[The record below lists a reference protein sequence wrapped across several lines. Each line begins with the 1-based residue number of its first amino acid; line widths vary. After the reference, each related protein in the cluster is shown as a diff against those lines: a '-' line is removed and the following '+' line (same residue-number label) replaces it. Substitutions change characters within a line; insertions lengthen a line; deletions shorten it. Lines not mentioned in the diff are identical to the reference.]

1 MKLSEIRQKYLKFFE
16 DRGHVVVPSDSLV
29 PENDP
34 SVLFTPAGMNQFKD
48 MFLGKGTGDYTRAA
62 SCQKCLRTGDI
73 ENVGRTSA
81 HLTFFEMLGN
91 FSFGDYFKKEAIEWA
106 WEFVTGEL
114 GLPEERLVGTI
125 YEDDDESFEIWSNV
139 IGLPSEKI
147 FRFGEKENF
156 WPANAPSEGP
166 NGPCGPCSEIH
177 YDQGEVFSC
186 GRPDCGPACNCDRW
200 VEIWNLVFTQFDRGD
215 GGVLDPLPSKN
226 IDTGMGLERTA
237 AVMQGV
243 PMVQECDAF
252 LPILNAAAEHVGVEY
267 DRNGE
272 SGPRLRR
279 IADHVRAVTFCIS
292 DGVLPG
298 NEGRS
303 YVVRRLLRRA
313 VGDGKQLGAEE
324 SFLYKLAPVVAEA
337 MSDVYPEVKQRRDNI
352 SRIIQI
358 EEDKFR
364 DTLDQGWRELQE
376 KVERVKQSGQK
387 TLPGKDAFYLADTL
401 GFPIEFTEQVL
412 ADQGMTVDRDGYE
425 AELEEQRKRSKA
437 GSSMAADIF
446 ATGPMAEI
454 KERAKPTEFVGYEST
469 TGEGKVVGL
478 IQGDTCVQE
487 AEVGEVTIVLDRT
500 PFYGESGGQVGDRGR
515 LGGDGVEVEITDA
528 KKTEGYILH
537 VGKIK
542 KGSVSLGDTLTAEVD
557 ADRRAAIRRNHTVTH
572 LLHHALRQ
580 VLGEHAEQSGSM
592 VAPDRLR
599 FDFTHFSAVTPEEL
613 RKIEEIVNEKVAS
626 NEPVVARVM
635 TLDDA
640 RARGAI
646 ALFGEKYG
654 QRVRMVSAGD
664 YSKELCG
671 GTHCD
676 CTGEIGLF
684 RITSEQ
690 SVAAGVRRIEAVTG
704 GRAFEEILKDEKLI
718 QDLCTALDAPKSR
731 LLQQAEQTAKEAKAL
746 RKEVERLKS
755 GAARESASDLLAS
768 AEEVGGAKVVVRRL
782 EDVSSAGM
790 RQMADSLRKSGGPVA
805 LAFGTVEGGK
815 VLFVVALT
823 KDLVERGLHAGK
835 IASEAAK
842 IAGGGGGGRPDMA
855 QAGGKDPSKVD
866 AALGRAKDLF
876 QEGLGA

>member
-16 DRGHVVVPSDSLV
+16 ERGHVVVPSDSLV

-48 MFLGKGTGDYTRAA
+48 MFLGKGKEDYTRAA

-73 ENVGRTSA
+73 DNVGRTSA

-91 FSFGDYFKKEAIEWA
+91 FSFGDYFKTEAIEWA
-106 WEFVTGEL
+106 WEFVTREM
-114 GLPEERLVGTI
+114 GLPEDRLVATI
-125 YEDDDESFEIWSNV
+125 YKDDDESFEIWNKV
-139 IGLPSEKI
+139 IGLPPKKI

-177 YDQGEVFSC
+177 YNQGDVSGC
-186 GRPDCGPACNCDRW
+186 GRPDCGPACECKQW
-200 VEIWNLVFTQFDRGD
+200 VEIWNLVFTQFDRRD
-215 GGVLDPLPSKN
+215 SGVLAPLPNKN

-252 LPILNAAAEHVGVEY
+252 LPIVAAAARHVGLEY
-267 DRNGE
+267 KRNGE
-272 SGPRLRR
+272 AGPRLRR
-279 IADHVRAVTFCIS
+279 IADHIRAVTFCIA

-298 NEGRS
+298 NDGRS

-324 SFLYKLAPVVAEA
+324 SFLYKLVPVVADVMA
-337 MSDVYPEVKQRRDNI
+337 DVYPDVKQRRDNI
-352 SRIIQI
+352 ARIIQI

-364 DTLDQGWRELQE
+364 DTLDQGWRELQGKIE
-376 KVERVKQSGQK
+376 TVKQSGRAV
-387 TLPGKDAFYLADTL
+387 LPGADAFYLADTL
-401 GFPIEFTEQVL
+401 GFPIEFTEQIL
-412 ADQGMTVDRDGYE
+412 ADQGMTVDREGYE

-437 GSSMAADIF
+437 GSAIASDIF
-446 ATGPMAEI
+446 GAGPLARI
-454 KERAKPTEFVGYEST
+454 KETARPTEFTGYDSAV
-469 TGEGKVVGL
+469 GEGKVVGL
-478 IQGDTCVQE
+478 IQDDKAVQE
-487 AEVGEVTIVLDRT
+487 AREGEVTVLLDQS
-500 PFYGESGGQVGDRGR
+500 PFYGESGGQVGDTGK
-515 LGGDGVEVEITDA
+515 LVGDGVEIEITNA

-537 VGKIK
+537 VGKIT
-542 KGSVSLGDTLTAEVD
+542 KGSVKIGDALHAEVD
-557 ADRRAAIRRNHTVTH
+557 ADRRAAIKKNHTVTH

-580 VLGEHAEQSGSM
+580 VLGKHAEQSGSL

-613 RKIEEIVNEKVAS
+613 RKIEALVNEKIAK
-626 NEPVVARVM
+626 NDPVTAEGMAIDEARE
-635 TLDDA
+635 
-640 RARGAI
+640 RGAI

-654 QRVRMVSAGD
+654 QQVRMVSAGN

-676 CTGEIGLF
+676 RTGEIGLF

-690 SVAAGVRRIEAVTG
+690 SVAAGVRRIEAATG
-704 GRAFEEILKDEKLI
+704 AAAFEEIIKDERLI
-718 QDLCTALDAPKSR
+718 ESLCVALDAPKSR
-731 LLQQAEQTAKEAKAL
+731 VLQQAEQMAKELKAL

-755 GAARESASDLLAS
+755 GAARESAPDLLSS
-768 AEEVGGAKVVVRRL
+768 AEEAGGTKIVVRKL
-782 EDVSSAGM
+782 EDISASGM
-790 RQMADSLRKSGGPVA
+790 RQMADSLRKSGGSVA
-805 LAFGTVEGGK
+805 LALGTVDGGK
-815 VLFVVALT
+815 ALFLVALT
-823 KDLVERGLHAGK
+823 KDIVERGLHAGN

-855 QAGGKDPSKVD
+855 QAGGKDPSKMD
-866 AALGRAKDLF
+866 AALNRARELLR
-876 QEGLGA
+876 EGLGV